1 MDGRQTGE
9 SSTTA
14 HHVKSVQYLT
24 HILRKQTTVGTWYST
39 STEYLSMI
47 YFLYF
52 MRTPPNIHY
61 VDTMQH
67 GRHILPPL
75 PTVQQQQ
82 PTNHPFH
89 PIIPTAVRYIAYST
103 IVLYLKML
111 VVRN

>member
-24 HILRKQTTVGTWYST
+24 HILRKQTTVDTWYST

-67 GRHILPPL
+67 GRHLYYRRSQPSNNSN
-75 PTVQQQQ
+75 Q
-82 PTNHPFH
+82 PTIHSIQSYPLRYVTLH
-89 PIIPTAVRYIAYST
+89 TA
-103 IVLYLKML
+103 L
-111 VVRN
+111 